1 MNNTH
6 YETTERKPVTPEIDD
21 ETSQEEEED
30 DDSEDSSTGGETNEF
45 EEDKNCTCSGSSC
58 LCCINLNLSF
68 IDLGGPG
75 TKIFR
80 PIGYWRRTSTSPP
93 VCRL

>member
-1 MNNTH
+1 MNSTH

-30 DDSEDSSTGGETNEF
+30 DDSEDSSSAGGETNEF

-75 TKIFR
+75 I
-80 PIGYWRRTSTSPP
+80 
-93 VCRL
+93 